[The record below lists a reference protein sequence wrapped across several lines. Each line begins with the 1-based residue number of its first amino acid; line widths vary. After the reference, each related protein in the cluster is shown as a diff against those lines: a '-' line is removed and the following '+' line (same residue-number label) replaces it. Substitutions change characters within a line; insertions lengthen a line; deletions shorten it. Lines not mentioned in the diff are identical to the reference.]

1 MPGLAGLPPVTDGR
15 VGALLGV
22 PLVVFD
28 GSPVGA
34 LIVYS
39 RQPRPW
45 TDGETTLLRQ
55 LADSVATE
63 LELATLSREF
73 EAHRLPFELA
83 IDAAEI
89 GSFDW
94 DLVTGR
100 SWRSGCTRRT
110 GRGRPRRGR
119 NRSRTS
125 STRGSGQPRG
135 SSAQTCLNP
144 LVTYQPWAVAISAM
158 RYSPSPPSLG
168 SRSTAGDG
176 GAVAASSETSIR

>member
-89 GSFDW
+89 GSFD
-94 DLVTGR
+94 
-100 SWRSGCTRRT
+100 
-110 GRGRPRRGR
+110 
-119 NRSRTS
+119 
-125 STRGSGQPRG
+125 
-135 SSAQTCLNP
+135 
-144 LVTYQPWAVAISAM
+144 
-158 RYSPSPPSLG
+158 
-168 SRSTAGDG
+168 
-176 GAVAASSETSIR
+176 